1 MNMHP
6 AKALET
12 AVFSLVDAIDNG
24 ETTIRNT
31 NITVKHKLGWY
42 WIIENGTKG
51 KPVNRINAINTL
63 KQLLSA

>member
-31 NITVKHKLGWY
+31 NITIRHKLGWY
-42 WIIENGTKG
+42 WISEDGTKG
-51 KPVNRINAINTL
+51 KPVNRNRAIDIIE
-63 KQLLSA
+63 QLLSN